1 MAGRVRVLTGV
12 PVRGAIATKCDAA
25 LLTGAQMNPLRAN
38 FYAFSTFADFWLLD
52 RFDGIEMRTAA
63 VAHVGLLLFE
73 AASRR

>member
-1 MAGRVRVLTGV
+1 
-12 PVRGAIATKCDAA
+12 
-25 LLTGAQMNPLRAN
+25 
-38 FYAFSTFADFWLLD
+38 LLD